1 MEVAPKGAR
10 SIIYPSPKYRLTSM
24 TVPIQRLCVYLPVE
38 EQGPKA
44 KESQDRQVEP
54 EAEAQSEVISQ
65 QLPSS
70 ESRDDI
76 SVTSYTGA
84 SPTRA
89 GKSQ

>member
-1 MEVAPKGAR
+1 
-10 SIIYPSPKYRLTSM
+10 M

-38 EQGPKA
+38 KQGPQA
-44 KESQDRQVEP
+44 KESQDHQVEP
-54 EAEAQSEVISQ
+54 EIEVQPEVVSQ

-89 GKSQ
+89 GESQ